1 MSATR
6 TSSSSCANNVVV
18 KSRAPNWPK
27 MVSYKATTAPE
38 LISNVASSSTVA
50 ATAVSAASLRRPSP
64 NPKGTG
70 TATGGMGRSSH
81 ISVAN
86 LSNKDKGSNSNGSN
100 NSNSNRKPL
109 LTGGDYSTNNNNI
122 KGVVVKPNSGVSSKG
137 LLPVA
142 MDYRSGENQNSSNT
156 QAPYLNNN
164 TTYLSPRNRRLP
176 RSEEEDACTSAAAS
190 TGAVAFVQPPLMSS
204 NNNNIKVLALTHRST
219 DNVTVGGIGASCG
232 NAHTQLVRQC
242 HKCQV
247 LFAHSH
253 ICG

>member
-18 KSRAPNWPK
+18 KSGAPNWPK
-27 MVSYKATTAPE
+27 MVSYKAATPE
-38 LISNVASSSTVA
+38 LISTVASSTVA
-50 ATAVSAASLRRPSP
+50 ATAVSASLRRPSP

-70 TATGGMGRSSH
+70 TGTGMGRSGH
-81 ISVAN
+81 ISAATP
-86 LSNKDKGSNSNGSN
+86 SNKDKGSSSNGSN

-109 LTGGDYSTNNNNI
+109 LTGGDNSNNI
-122 KGVVVKPNSGVSSKG
+122 VKGGVVKPNLDVCSKV
-137 LLPVA
+137 LSVA
-142 MDYRSGENQNSSNT
+142 VDYRSGENQNNSNS

-164 TTYLSPRNRRLP
+164 TTYLSPRNRRPLK
-176 RSEEEDACTSAAAS
+176 SEGEDVCASAATS
-190 TGAVAFVQPPLMSS
+190 TAAVASVQAPMMMPS
-204 NNNNIKVLALTHRST
+204 NNNKLLPFTHRST
-219 DNVTVGGIGASCG
+219 NNVTVGIGASCG
-232 NAHTQLVRQC
+232 DAQTQLVRQC